1 MKLAVQE
8 LVVHAPIEQLFE
20 LLVDPELF
28 VLWMADDATLDPVP
42 GGVVR
47 WTHPNGDCCS
57 GTYVEVVRP
66 HRVVFTYGWERAE
79 VQIPPGSTTVEIDL
93 TARPDGSTTSG
104 SCTTASRTPRPTRTK
119 AAGVTTSTGS
129 DAPPKASTSARI
141 RGPTDVSRRPGSSP
155 GDSGIDAR
163 GARGPLLGARRAHA
177 RPGWRCSKKPSPSS
191 PRSRR
196 PRRLDP
202 NRHPP

>member
-28 VLWMADDATLDPVP
+28 VLWMADDAMLDPVP

-47 WTHPNGDCCS
+47 WTHPNGDSCS

-66 HRVVFTYGWERAE
+66 NRVVFTYGWERAE

-93 TARPDGSTTSG
+93 TPTTETTTVVRLVHRGLDDLAAGAHNGGWTHYLDRLRRRAEGSTVGAEGLATQ
-104 SCTTASRTPRPTRTK
+104 RVPTP
-119 AAGVTTSTGS
+119 AEL
-129 DAPPKASTSARI
+129 
-141 RGPTDVSRRPGSSP
+141 RR
-155 GDSGIDAR
+155 
-163 GARGPLLGARRAHA
+163 
-177 RPGWRCSKKPSPSS
+177 
-191 PRSRR
+191 
-196 PRRLDP
+196 
-202 NRHPP
+202 

>member
-28 VLWMADDATLDPVP
+28 VLWMADEATLDPVA

-47 WTHPNGDCCS
+47 WTHPNGDSCS

-66 HRVVFTYGWERAE
+66 SRVVFTYGWERAD

-93 TARPDGSTTSG
+93 TAQPDGSTHLRLVHRG
-104 SCTTASRTPRPTRTK
+104 LDDAAAKAHQGGWGHYLDRLRRTAEGEHVGPDPWADRRVPTPEEL
-119 AAGVTTSTGS
+119 
-129 DAPPKASTSARI
+129 AR
-141 RGPTDVSRRPGSSP
+141 
-155 GDSGIDAR
+155 
-163 GARGPLLGARRAHA
+163 
-177 RPGWRCSKKPSPSS
+177 
-191 PRSRR
+191 
-196 PRRLDP
+196 
-202 NRHPP
+202 